1 MAETTK
7 VVAKKRD
14 RAGKGGARSSRRD
27 GLIPAVIYGDKQPPL
42 SIAVEPKSIERELHK
57 EGFFNHQLKIDVEGT
72 DYAVLP
78 RDVQV
83 DPVTDKPLHLD
94 FLRVGPDSIIT
105 VQVPVH
111 FKNEGQAPGIK
122 RGGVLNVV
130 LHEITVR
137 TKPASIPEYFEV
149 DLTGLEIG
157 HSIHLSTLAVPEGVR
172 VVSRDKNATVA
183 SIAAPTV
190 VREAAAAAAAEAAA
204 AAAAPASAEGAA
216 APACGRT
223 LRHRVQRRRQVRL
236 RQRVRGG
243 TGGRR
248 QGPGSGQEVSGRREP
263 PSVRCFCWS
272 GSAIPGRAMR
282 GTGTMSDSWRR
293 TRSSAAVSSRRGA
306 RASTARWRKA
316 ISAASARSS

>member
-27 GLIPAVIYGDKQPPL
+27 GLIPAVIYGDKQPPMM
-42 SIAVEPKSIERELHK
+42 IAVEPKSVERIMHR
-57 EGFFNHQLKIDVEGT
+57 EGFFNHQLQIAVDGT
-72 DYAVLP
+72 DFDVLP

-111 FKNEGQAPGIK
+111 FKNEANAPGIK
-122 RGGVLNVV
+122 RGGVLNIV

-137 TKPASIPEYFEV
+137 TKPATIPEFFEV

-157 HSIHLSTLAVPEGVR
+157 HSVHLSALKVPEGVR
-172 VVSRDKNATVA
+172 VVTRDKNPTVA

-190 VREAAAAAAAEAAA
+190 VRDEAAAKAAEAAA
-204 AAAAPASAEGAA
+204 ALAAPPVAEGAA
-216 APACGRT
+216 AAAPGAAPAAPGAAPA
-223 LRHRVQRRRQVRL
+223 
-236 RQRVRGG
+236 GG
-243 TGGRR
+243 AAAPAAGAAAAAAGGKA
-248 QGPGSGQEVSGRREP
+248 P
-263 PSVRCFCWS
+263 
-272 GSAIPGRAMR
+272 
-282 GTGTMSDSWRR
+282 
-293 TRSSAAVSSRRGA
+293 AAPAAGA
-306 RASTARWRKA
+306 KA
-316 ISAASARSS
+316 PAPAKK

>member
-27 GLIPAVIYGDKQPPL
+27 GLIPAVIYGDKQPPMP
-42 SIAVEPKSIERELHK
+42 IAVEPKSIERELHR
-57 EGFFNHQLKIDVEGT
+57 EGFFNHRLQIDVEGT
-72 DYAVLP
+72 DYDVLP

-137 TKPASIPEYFEV
+137 TKPNTIPEYFEV

-157 HSIHLSTLAVPEGVR
+157 HSIHLSTLAIPEGVR

-204 AAAAPASAEGAA
+204 AALAPAPAEGAA
-216 APACGRT
+216 PAAPGAAPAAPGAAPAAGAAAAPAAGAAPAAPAA
-223 LRHRVQRRRQVRL
+223 
-236 RQRVRGG
+236 GG
-243 TGGRR
+243 
-248 QGPGSGQEVSGRREP
+248 
-263 PSVRCFCWS
+263 
-272 GSAIPGRAMR
+272 
-282 GTGTMSDSWRR
+282 
-293 TRSSAAVSSRRGA
+293 
-306 RASTARWRKA
+306 KA
-316 ISAASARSS
+316 PAPAKK